1 MLMPIAQL
9 ALDTVPAFVT
19 FVVGGSAALFL
30 VNQALT
36 FYKEHIKERPAP
48 ADTYATKTELS
59 RVENQLRE
67 SIGELADDLKDEVGA
82 QAGKRKRIY
91 ESIEKLGQDMAA
103 MKSDNTA
110 QTRQLVNLEAKVDR
124 LLERS
129 TR

>member
-1 MLMPIAQL
+1 MIPLAQL
-9 ALDTVPAFVT
+9 SLESMPSLVT
-19 FVVGGSAALFL
+19 FIVGGSAALFL

-36 FYKEHIKERPAP
+36 FYKEHIRERPTP
-48 ADTYATKTELS
+48 ADTYATKTELG
-59 RVENQLRE
+59 RVETQLRE
-67 SIGELADDLKDEVGA
+67 SIGELADDLKEEVGA

-129 TR
+129 SR